1 MRKLLWAIASVIFI
15 VSACKTKKAKAK
27 GCEQVAD
34 TASIWQA
41 PAPASDNPQKYDSL
55 KHELN
60 KRRQKKKNK

>member
-1 MRKLLWAIASVIFI
+1 MRKLLWAIASIIFI
-15 VSACKTKKAKAK
+15 VSACKTKKAKE
-27 GCEQVAD
+27 CEQVAD

-41 PAPASDNPQKYDSL
+41 PTPASDNPQKYDSL